1 MDPQNNY
8 WYLEHIVTGKKI
20 ILQSGE
26 NTLGRH
32 STCKLV
38 LKDYDY
44 LSRQHAKITVDIT
57 NSVILEQMVRIKL
70 CYLQ

>member
-1 MDPQNNY
+1 METQNRY
-8 WYLEHIVTGKKI
+8 WYLEHVLTGRKI

-32 STCKLV
+32 SACKLV

-44 LSRQHAKITVDIT
+44 LSRLHAKITVDIT
-57 NSVILEQMVRIKL
+57 NRVTLRQMVSIYSVL
-70 CYLQ
+70 S